1 MTKADDL
8 EGAVRVLEQS
18 RAYLLNTMLDRR
30 HNELTRLVSAGH
42 TDMAQAYMRAADRLR
57 RLDTAIA
64 DHPQRPPSA
73 ELLPLIEE
81 AKAELADVIRQAQ
94 RLPGMRDFMRLDEIH
109 NSPDRP
115 MVYLV
120 PGVKEEGV
128 ALVVGMPD
136 EPQVRA
142 LWLPLLNNDELVDKL
157 NTFLKA
163 YAEESVD
170 RQPWFDAIEEAA
182 TWSWAAV
189 MEQLVD
195 LLLPVGKAVLVPV
208 GFASMVPWHA
218 AFGRDQKSQTTRYAM
233 DEILLTY
240 APTARAASARR
251 LLSPDGSTLFIED
264 PQPVSLSSLPF
275 AAAEVELARQWAPD
289 PTVLRHEQATREATL
304 AKLHQ
309 ISIAHFACHATFAVE
324 HPLDAHLL
332 MADDVPLTLS
342 LLFNPCACGFSCWA
356 GLV

>member
-1 MTKADDL
+1 VIPGESPRLADLQRAIDLYEQSLALADSRHNRAALISDYAHILGIRYQRVQDPEDLARAMTCLREAQELCLPDSFEWHAVRHNLGAALRRRFEHFHDPRDLAEARSLLKENAVTTADRYDPLSCESATGWGNIEMELRNWTTAATAYQIALEAADRLQAAQAYWTNSSIWRQTVLGLPGRAAFAMTKADDL

-170 RQPWFDAIEEAA
+170 RQP
-182 TWSWAAV
+182 
-189 MEQLVD
+189 
-195 LLLPVGKAVLVPV
+195 
-208 GFASMVPWHA
+208 
-218 AFGRDQKSQTTRYAM
+218 
-233 DEILLTY
+233 
-240 APTARAASARR
+240 
-251 LLSPDGSTLFIED
+251 
-264 PQPVSLSSLPF
+264 
-275 AAAEVELARQWAPD
+275 
-289 PTVLRHEQATREATL
+289 
-304 AKLHQ
+304 
-309 ISIAHFACHATFAVE
+309 
-324 HPLDAHLL
+324 
-332 MADDVPLTLS
+332 
-342 LLFNPCACGFSCWA
+342 
-356 GLV
+356 